1 MEEAIQHN
9 GDTDF
14 AGSLARLHELVGML
28 GYPVLLKEVG
38 HGIGARAIFACMG
51 AVRPISV
58 PCTASV

>member
-38 HGIGARAIFACMG
+38 PRDRSQGRRRIA
-51 AVRPISV
+51 AVFR
-58 PCTASV
+58 